1 MNDFLSL
8 NLWQIFNMLLI
19 TIVIFFERK
28 RNSHTLAWVLI
39 LSFTSYFG
47 FILYLFFG
55 LSFRKEKRL
64 QGKENNQI
72 FKQFLIKRNKLLEK
86 RETHS
91 IKEEFLDLA
100 YYHEYNSKSLYYPSN
115 HIDLYTHGEDLFE
128 DIKKSILKAKSFI
141 HMEYYIFRNDH
152 LGREIR
158 DILIEKAQSGVE
170 VKLIYDGMGCIWLK
184 RNFFKKLKKSGGE
197 VFIFFPPFVPYF
209 SIRANYRTH
218 RKIIIIDGKEAYIG
232 GFNIGDEYLGKDKNF
247 GYWRDTHL
255 KIKGDVIDSLQAE
268 FLLNWVFVSG
278 NKHFIT
284 NNGLNK
290 YFLDRGNQGK
300 SGMQIVG
307 SGPNYE
313 YPYIKDGILKMI
325 QKAKKSI
332 YIQTPY
338 YIPDEAIHDSLK
350 LAILSGIDVSI
361 MIPNKPDHMFVYWAT
376 LSHIGDLIEAGAKV
390 YTYQNGF
397 LHSKLIIIDDE
408 VSSVGTTNM
417 DFRSFYF
424 NFEIN
429 SFIYDADFSTKLKN
443 KYLED
448 IKVSRHITR
457 EIYKKR
463 GNLIKFKESVSR
475 LLSPIL

>member
-1 MNDFLSL
+1 MNGFLSL
-8 NLWQIFNMLLI
+8 NLWQIFNILLI
-19 TIVIFFERK
+19 TLVIFFERK

-64 QGKENNQI
+64 KSKESNQI

-86 RETHS
+86 KEEHS

-115 HIDLYTHGEDLFE
+115 SLELYTDGTVLFS
-128 DIKKSILKAKSFI
+128 DIRESLLKAKSFI
-141 HMEYYIFRNDH
+141 HMEYYIFRNDQ
-152 LGREIR
+152 LGREVR
-158 DILIEKAQSGVE
+158 DILIRKAKEGVE
-170 VKLIYDGMGCIWLK
+170 IKLIYDGMGCIWLK
-184 RNFFKKLKKSGGE
+184 KSFFKKLKKVGGK
-197 VFIFFPPFVPYF
+197 VNVFFPPFVPYF

-218 RKIIIIDGKEAYIG
+218 RKIIIVDGKEAYLG
-232 GFNIGDEYLGKDKNF
+232 GFNIGDEYLGRSKIF

-255 KIKGDVIDSLQAE
+255 KVKGDVIDSLQAE
-268 FLLNWVFVSG
+268 FLLDWIFVSG
-278 NKHFIT
+278 NKFSVKDID
-284 NNGLNK
+284 LKK
-290 YFLDRGNQGK
+290 YFFEREHEGK

-350 LAILSGIDVSI
+350 LAILSGIDVYI
-361 MIPNKPDHMFVYWAT
+361 MIPNKPDHIFVYWAT

-397 LHSKLIIIDDE
+397 LHSKIIIIDDE
-408 VSSVGTTNM
+408 VASVGTTNM

-429 SFIYDADFSTKLKN
+429 SFIYDSDFSLKLKE

-448 IKVSRHITR
+448 IKYSRHLTR
-457 EIYKKR
+457 ELYRNR
-463 GNLIKFKESVSR
+463 GNIIKFKESVSR

>member
-1 MNDFLSL
+1 MNSFLSL
-8 NLWQIFNMLLI
+8 NLWQIFNIFLI
-19 TIVIFFERK
+19 TLVIFFERK

-64 QGKENNQI
+64 KSKESNQI

-86 RETHS
+86 TDTHS

-115 HIDLYTHGEDLFE
+115 SINLYTDGTILFS
-128 DIKKSILKAKSFI
+128 DIRDSLLKAKSFI
-141 HMEYYIFRNDH
+141 HMEYYIFRNDQ
-152 LGREIR
+152 LGREVR
-158 DILIEKAQSGVE
+158 DILVRKAKEGVE

-184 RNFFKKLKKSGGE
+184 KSFFKQLKKAGGK
-197 VFIFFPPFVPYF
+197 VNVFFPPFVPYF

-218 RKIIIIDGKEAYIG
+218 RKIIIVDGKEAYLG
-232 GFNIGDEYLGKDKNF
+232 GFNIGDEYLGKSDVF

-255 KIKGDVIDSLQAE
+255 KVEGDVIDSLQSE
-268 FLLNWVFVSG
+268 FLLDWIFVSG
-278 NKHFIT
+278 NKFLVKDID
-284 NNGLNK
+284 LKK
-290 YFLDRGNQGK
+290 YFFEREHYGK

-350 LAILSGIDVSI
+350 LAILSGIDVYI
-361 MIPNKPDHMFVYWAT
+361 MIPNKPDHIFVYWAT

-397 LHSKLIIIDDE
+397 LHSKIIIIDDE
-408 VSSVGTTNM
+408 IASVGTTNM

-429 SFIYDADFSTKLKN
+429 SFIYDSDFSLKLKE
-443 KYLED
+443 KYIED
-448 IKVSRHITR
+448 IKYSRHLTR
-457 EIYKKR
+457 ELYRKR
-463 GNLIKFKESVSR
+463 GNIIKFKESVSR
-475 LLSPIL
+475 LLSPLL